1 MVVLAIMEFNITALL
16 FTNQNIPLSVF
27 MFLQLDTQ
35 PASGVYALGVCQLV
49 PIILVFVLTVLPG
62 RRLRRER

>member
-1 MVVLAIMEFNITALL
+1 
-16 FTNQNIPLSVF
+16 

-49 PIILVFVLTVLPG
+49 PIVLVFVLTVLPG
-62 RRLRRER
+62 RRIRRYQ